1 MSLRTLA
8 TAAVTM
14 GLGKAAPQSADD
26 AALPPLQI
34 GVRARDITTGL
45 TGLLT
50 MRALTLDGVIQYT
63 IQPMGDGEKIPEGWT
78 IDEHSLEVVDAGI
91 IAKVTPE
98 ATNVSVR
105 LGQEVTDKISGV
117 VGITTRRI
125 TYINGCV
132 QFAVQPKVDKDGKMP
147 EAIYLDHGRLVAS
160 HQAVEAKPPST
171 TRPPG
176 GPSTRASSMRIG

>member
-1 MSLRTLA
+1 MSFRSLA
-8 TAAVTM
+8 TAAVSMATA
-14 GLGKAAPQSADD
+14 KAVQTPASTNG
-26 AALPPLQI
+26 LPPLQL

-50 MRALTLDGVIQYT
+50 MRALTLDGVVQYT

-117 VGITTRRI
+117 VGITTRRV

-132 QFAVQPKVDKDGKMP
+132 HFAVQPKVDKDGKMP

-176 GPSTRASSMRIG
+176 GPSTLASSMRMG